1 MINQFGLLF
10 TGSANVIGLI
20 FAVLV
25 LAFMIFMLA
34 RPYKESTKLTQK
46 VNV

>member
-1 MINQFGLLF
+1 MIYQFGLLF
-10 TGSANVIGLI
+10 TGAVNVVGLI

-34 RPYKESTKLTQK
+34 RPYKESSKLTEK
-46 VNV
+46 VKI